1 MFDHKFSCRIDLSH
15 PTFGPFWELANEIG
29 RDCCI
34 KPIESKSTLSKKR
47 KRWSPSS
54 RQNMRISAL
63 TRVAN
68 GRQKTSKEKMLAAR
82 KALIEAGQAHRING
96 AAA

>member
-29 RDCCI
+29 RDCYI
-34 KPIESKSTLSKKR
+34 KPIESNSTPTKKR
-47 KRWSPSS
+47 KRWSHSA
-54 RQNMRISAL
+54 RQNMRLSAL

-68 GRQKTSKEKMLAAR
+68 GRQKAPKEKILAAR
-82 KALIEAGQAHRING
+82 KVLIEAGQGHRIG
-96 AAA
+96 AAR